1 MEYDVAL
8 KSGTNGYY
16 LLKERL
22 TGSTVRIVTDDRLL
36 TETFWNNW
44 QGIS

>member
-1 MEYDVAL
+1 L